1 MPDQL
6 KENGC
11 PTERMQPSP
20 WMPGDGGEA
29 VMPSRRTASRWL
41 NLSREAV
48 RRERFWMRL
57 TFGAAWATGWG
68 AGDEDGVEGEGAG
81 IGYGGR
87 LTRTRGSLRA
97 GGRMHPNEHCGAFPG
112 GPEPRPGRERRRDGP
127 GACRSDRRDG
137 QFLAG
142 NVSFRVPTPV
152 RRRTAMSEFVSH
164 VWK

>member
-1 MPDQL
+1 MA
-6 KENGC
+6 
-11 PTERMQPSP
+11 QPLA
-20 WMPGDGGEA
+20 GGGAPRA
-29 VMPSRRTASRWL
+29 VLGEFGRR
-41 NLSREAV
+41 
-48 RRERFWMRL
+48 RRVGYRGE
-57 TFGAAWATGWG
+57 G
-68 AGDEDGVEGEGAG
+68 AGDEDGVKGEGAG

-87 LTRTRGSLRA
+87 LTMTRGSLRA

-137 QFLAG
+137 QLLAG